1 MYCSS
6 LDGCKYCNRGIYR
19 INKLESIV
27 LAQKEKE
34 KLVTHA
40 ISEHPSESCAMLFG
54 KKIGDNWNVKEVF
67 LTQNIDDSQ
76 TNFTISPEELLKG
89 YQIAEKN
96 QLEVVG
102 IFHSH
107 PNSDAIP
114 SNTDKKFMQ
123 NNPVPWIIFSGVN
136 NDLKAY
142 LLDSDVIEI
151 PIK

>member
-1 MYCSS
+1 
-6 LDGCKYCNRGIYR
+6 
-19 INKLESIV
+19 LESIV
-27 LAQKEKE
+27 LAQKEKD

-40 ISEHPSESCAMLFG
+40 ISEQPSESCAMLFG

>member
-1 MYCSS
+1 M
-6 LDGCKYCNRGIYR
+6 
-19 INKLESIV
+19 ESIV
-27 LAQKEKE
+27 LAQKEKD
-34 KLVTHA
+34 KLIAHA
-40 ISEHPSESCAMLFG
+40 IKQQPSESCAMLLG
-54 KKIGDNWNVKEVF
+54 RRVGNNWNVKEVF

-102 IFHSH
+102 VFHSH

-142 LLDSDVIEI
+142 LLDSTIIEI
-151 PIK
+151 QIKID

>member
-1 MYCSS
+1 M
-6 LDGCKYCNRGIYR
+6 
-19 INKLESIV
+19 ESIV
-27 LAQKEKE
+27 LAQKEKD

-40 ISEHPSESCAMLFG
+40 ISEQPSESCAMLFG

-89 YQIAEKN
+89 YKIAEKN

>member
-1 MYCSS
+1 M
-6 LDGCKYCNRGIYR
+6 
-19 INKLESIV
+19 ESIV
-27 LAQKEKE
+27 LAQKEKD

-40 ISEHPSESCAMLFG
+40 ISEQPSESCAMLFG
-54 KKIGDNWNVKEVF
+54 KKVGDNWNVKEVF

-107 PNSDAIP
+107 PNSDTIP

-142 LLDSDVIEI
+142 LLDSTIIEI
-151 PIK
+151 QIKID

>member
-1 MYCSS
+1 M
-6 LDGCKYCNRGIYR
+6 
-19 INKLESIV
+19 ESIV
-27 LAQKEKE
+27 LAQKEKD

-40 ISEHPSESCAMLFG
+40 IDEQPSESCAMLFG
-54 KKIGDNWNVKEVF
+54 KKVGDNWNVKEVF

-123 NNPVPWIIFSGVN
+123 NNPVPWIIFSCVN

>member
-1 MYCSS
+1 M
-6 LDGCKYCNRGIYR
+6 
-19 INKLESIV
+19 ESIV
-27 LAQKEKE
+27 LAQKEKD

-40 ISEHPSESCAMLFG
+40 ISEQPSDSCAMLFG
-54 KKIGDNWNVKEVF
+54 KKVGDNWNVKEVF

>member
-1 MYCSS
+1 
-6 LDGCKYCNRGIYR
+6 
-19 INKLESIV
+19 LECIV
-27 LAQKEKE
+27 LAQKEKD
-34 KLVTHA
+34 KLVDHA
-40 ISEHPSESCAMLFG
+40 IEQQPSESCAMLFG
-54 KKIGDNWNVKEVF
+54 KKVGDDWNVKEVF
-67 LTQNIDDSQ
+67 LTQNMDNSQ

-89 YQIAEKN
+89 YQIAQKN

-102 IFHSH
+102 VFHSH

-136 NDLKAY
+136 NNLKAY
-142 LLDSDVIEI
+142 LLDPDVIEI

>member
-1 MYCSS
+1 
-6 LDGCKYCNRGIYR
+6 
-19 INKLESIV
+19 LESIV
-27 LAQKEKE
+27 LAQKEKD

-40 ISEHPSESCAMLFG
+40 ISEQPSESCAMLLG
-54 KKIGDNWNVKEVF
+54 KKVGDNWNVKEVF

-76 TNFTISPEELLKG
+76 TNFTISPEELLNG

-123 NNPVPWIIFSGVN
+123 NNPVPWIIFSGVS

-142 LLDSDVIEI
+142 LLDSTIIEI
-151 PIK
+151 QIKID

>member
-1 MYCSS
+1 M
-6 LDGCKYCNRGIYR
+6 
-19 INKLESIV
+19 ESIV
-27 LAQKEKE
+27 LAQKEKD

-40 ISEHPSESCAMLFG
+40 ISEQPSESCAMLFG
-54 KKIGDNWNVKEVF
+54 KKVGDNWNVKEVF

-96 QLEVVG
+96 QLEIVG

-123 NNPVPWIIFSGVN
+123 NNPVPWIIFSTVN
-136 NDLKAY
+136 NDLRAY

>member
-1 MYCSS
+1 M
-6 LDGCKYCNRGIYR
+6 
-19 INKLESIV
+19 ESIV
-27 LAQKEKE
+27 LAQKEKD

-40 ISEHPSESCAMLFG
+40 IEQQPSESCAMLFG
-54 KKIGDNWNVKEVF
+54 KKVGNNWNVKEVF

-123 NNPVPWIIFSGVN
+123 NNPIPWIIFSGVN

-142 LLDSDVIEI
+142 MLDSIIIEI
-151 PIK
+151 QIKID

>member
-1 MYCSS
+1 M
-6 LDGCKYCNRGIYR
+6 
-19 INKLESIV
+19 ESIV
-27 LAQKEKE
+27 LAQKEKD

-40 ISEHPSESCAMLFG
+40 ISEQPSESCAMLFG

-76 TNFTISPEELLKG
+76 TNFTISPKELLKG

-142 LLDSDVIEI
+142 LLDSTIIEI
-151 PIK
+151 QIKID

>member
-1 MYCSS
+1 M
-6 LDGCKYCNRGIYR
+6 
-19 INKLESIV
+19 ESIV
-27 LAQKEKE
+27 LAQKEKD

-40 ISEHPSESCAMLFG
+40 ISEQPSESCAMLFG
-54 KKIGDNWNVKEVF
+54 KKVGDNWNVKEVF

-102 IFHSH
+102 VFHSH

-136 NDLKAY
+136 SNLKAY
-142 LLDSDVIEI
+142 LLDSNIIEI
-151 PIK
+151 PIKID

>member
-1 MYCSS
+1 M
-6 LDGCKYCNRGIYR
+6 
-19 INKLESIV
+19 ESIV
-27 LAQKEKE
+27 LAQKEKD
-34 KLVTHA
+34 KLVLML
-40 ISEHPSESCAMLFG
+40 IGEQPSESCAMLFG
-54 KKIGDNWNVKEVF
+54 KKVGDNWNVKEVF

-142 LLDSDVIEI
+142 LLDSTM
-151 PIK
+151 K

>member
-1 MYCSS
+1 M
-6 LDGCKYCNRGIYR
+6 K
-19 INKLESIV
+19 SIV
-27 LAQKEKE
+27 LAQKEKD

-40 ISEHPSESCAMLFG
+40 IDEQPNESCAMLFG
-54 KKIGDNWNVKEVF
+54 KKVGDNWNVKEVF

>member
-1 MYCSS
+1 MEC
-6 LDGCKYCNRGIYR
+6 
-19 INKLESIV
+19 IV
-27 LAQKEKE
+27 LAQKEKD
-34 KLVTHA
+34 KLVAHA
-40 ISEHPSESCAMLFG
+40 IEQQPSESCAMLFG
-54 KKIGDNWNVKEVF
+54 KKIGDGWNVKEVF
-67 LTQNIDDSQ
+67 LTQNIDNSQ

-89 YQIAEKN
+89 YQIAQKN

-102 IFHSH
+102 VFHSH

-136 NDLKAY
+136 NNLKAY

>member
-1 MYCSS
+1 M
-6 LDGCKYCNRGIYR
+6 
-19 INKLESIV
+19 EFIV
-27 LAQKEKE
+27 LAQKEKN

-40 ISEHPSESCAMLFG
+40 ISEQPSESCAMLFG
-54 KKIGDNWNVKEVF
+54 KKVGDNWNVKEVF

-96 QLEVVG
+96 QLEIVG

>member
-1 MYCSS
+1 M
-6 LDGCKYCNRGIYR
+6 
-19 INKLESIV
+19 ESIV
-27 LAQKEKE
+27 LAQKEKD

-40 ISEHPSESCAMLFG
+40 ISKQPSESCAMLFG
-54 KKIGDNWNVKEVF
+54 KKVGDNWNVKEVF

-123 NNPVPWIIFSGVN
+123 NNPVPWIIFSGVS

-142 LLDSDVIEI
+142 LLDSTIVEI
-151 PIK
+151 QIKID

>member
-1 MYCSS
+1 MEC
-6 LDGCKYCNRGIYR
+6 
-19 INKLESIV
+19 IV
-27 LAQKEKE
+27 LTQKEKD
-34 KLVTHA
+34 KLVSHA
-40 ISEHPSESCAMLFG
+40 IKQQPNESCAMLIG
-54 KKIGDNWNVKEVF
+54 KKVGDNWNVKEVF
-67 LTQNIDDSQ
+67 LTKNIDDSQ

-123 NNPVPWIIFSGVN
+123 NNPVPWIIFSTVN
-136 NDLKAY
+136 NDLRAY
-142 LLDSDVIEI
+142 LLDSDVVEI

>member
-1 MYCSS
+1 M
-6 LDGCKYCNRGIYR
+6 
-19 INKLESIV
+19 EFIV
-27 LAQKEKE
+27 LAQKEKN

-40 ISEHPSESCAMLFG
+40 ISEQPNESCAMLFG
-54 KKIGDNWNVKEVF
+54 KKVGDNWNVKEVF

-76 TNFTISPEELLKG
+76 TNFTTSPEELLKG

-123 NNPVPWIIFSGVN
+123 NNPVPWIIFSGVS

>member
-1 MYCSS
+1 M
-6 LDGCKYCNRGIYR
+6 
-19 INKLESIV
+19 ESIV
-27 LAQKEKE
+27 LAQKEKD

-40 ISEHPSESCAMLFG
+40 ISEQPSESCAMLFG
-54 KKIGDNWNVKEVF
+54 KKVGDNWNVKEVF

-89 YQIAEKN
+89 YKIAEKN

-142 LLDSDVIEI
+142 LLDSGVIEI

>member
-1 MYCSS
+1 
-6 LDGCKYCNRGIYR
+6 
-19 INKLESIV
+19 LESIV
-27 LAQKEKE
+27 LAQKEKD

-40 ISEHPSESCAMLFG
+40 ISEQPSESCAMLFG
-54 KKIGDNWNVKEVF
+54 KKVGDNWNVKEVF

-107 PNSDAIP
+107 PNSDTIP

-142 LLDSDVIEI
+142 LLDSDAIEI

>member
-1 MYCSS
+1 M
-6 LDGCKYCNRGIYR
+6 
-19 INKLESIV
+19 ESIV
-27 LAQKEKE
+27 LAQKEKD

-40 ISEHPSESCAMLFG
+40 IDEQPSESCAMLFG
-54 KKIGDNWNVKEVF
+54 KKVGDNWNVKEVF

-102 IFHSH
+102 VFHSH